1 MNIGKTLKN
10 NIQLYFS
17 QMKYESNVQNSVEV
31 ALYTE
36 LYFIIRQPIYNE
48 TNDIGIIL
56 NNIINLNR

>member
-17 QMKYESNVQNSVEV
+17 QMKYESNMQNSVELE
-31 ALYTE
+31 LYTE
-36 LYFIIRQPIYNE
+36 LYFTIRQSIHNE

-56 NNIINLNR
+56 NNIINLNE

>member
-31 ALYTE
+31 ELYTE
-36 LYFIIRQPIYNE
+36 LYFTIRQSIHNE
-48 TNDIGIIL
+48 TNGIGIIL
-56 NNIINLNR
+56 NNIINLNE